1 MEDGVARRAAA
12 DALAALY
19 EKKGVDEGGIER
31 LATLS
36 PTEVADGVIDSI
48 NNYIFYRWT
57 QELGLAIERG
67 AVSAADAIAV
77 ETEMRSYIRDTVKV
91 DLSGRDVLAVDW
103 AGREGQALIESVYQ
117 QAYLLIETSA

>member
-36 PTEVADGVIDSI
+36 PAEVAEGVVDSV

-67 AVSAADAIAV
+67 AVSAEDAIAV

-103 AGREGQALIESVYQ
+103 AGHEGQAFIENVYQ
-117 QAYLLIETSA
+117 QAYRLIETST